1 MSFLIRVLLSDTPGS
16 LALLAEALGIVEA
29 NIQSVDVVE
38 RFPNGTVMD
47 DLVISIPRYV
57 MADTIITAAEEVDGV
72 EIDSIRPF
80 SGTVDRRGQIQ
91 MLAAVAH
98 QRHDITAAMEEMV
111 DVIPRTMTS
120 GWALVIDLKGPI
132 TRIAGSLA
140 APEDDGTVPADLA
153 VDTARH
159 LNPDSEEWIPASWAL
174 LDSSLAATPIGST
187 GLVLIVGRVGGPDF
201 LASEVEHL
209 GNLGSILG
217 AFLNK

>member
-47 DLVISIPRYV
+47 DLVISIPR
-57 MADTIITAAEEVDGV
+57 
-72 EIDSIRPF
+72 DSIRPF

-98 QRHDITAAMEEMV
+98 QRRDITAAMEEMV

-140 APEDDGTVPADLA
+140 APEDDGTVPENIVLKE
-153 VDTARH
+153 ARM
-159 LNPDSEEWIPASWAL
+159 LNPENDPWIPESWTL
-174 LDSSLAATPIGST
+174 LDSSLAIAPIGKH
-187 GLVLIVGRVGGPDF
+187 GLALIIGRPGGPDF

-209 GNLGSILG
+209 GQVGDIIG
-217 AFLNK
+217 AMLQK

>member
-47 DLVISIPRYV
+47 DLVISIPRDV

-98 QRHDITAAMEEMV
+98 QRRDITAAMEEMV

-140 APEDDGTVPADLA
+140 APENDGTVPENIVLKE
-153 VDTARH
+153 ARM
-159 LNPDSEEWIPASWAL
+159 LNPENDPWIPESWTL
-174 LDSSLAATPIGST
+174 LDSSLAIAPIGKH
-187 GLVLIVGRVGGPDF
+187 GLALIIGRPGGPDF

-209 GNLGSILG
+209 GQVGDIIG
-217 AFLNK
+217 AMLQK